1 MVAYTSSNFKKTISL
16 CPIHT
21 FFVLRESGCSPMF
34 REIFLRIT
42 SYDDHL
48 FLVACTSSSK
58 HCFTVYACTHGTA
71 RHGMTRHGTTRQGT
85 APHRTVCI
93 HEISSLSLC
102 CTGNIIFFVIFT
114 HSIHKFLHL
123 SLIPPH
129 KNHPARRSVRS
140 TPGLIWLTNYL
151 LN

>member
-1 MVAYTSSNFKKTISL
+1 M
-16 CPIHT
+16 
-21 FFVLRESGCSPMF
+21 FVLHESGCSPMF

-58 HCFTVYACTHGTA
+58 HCFTVYACTHARTARHGTA
-71 RHGMTRHGTTRQGT
+71 RHGTARHGT

-114 HSIHKFLHL
+114 HSIHKFLNL

-140 TPGLIWLTNYL
+140 TPGYCILQCWRRLFLGFRYISAFSTWVHPL
-151 LN
+151 